1 MTTYTSTQQL
11 QDVIAFPFKDADWF
25 KKLAVGSLLVLANF
39 LLPILPLFLVYGY
52 LMRVMRRIIVEAEQ
66 PTLPEWNDWGSLF
79 FDGLRLA
86 GAGLVYS
93 LPALILFFLGYLTAF
108 LPAFLAPWLEG
119 VAESSS
125 AATALLPIVGMMLGF
140 GGMGLGILLGLA
152 VGLIVPA
159 ALGHLVAKDRFSA
172 AFEIGDWWPVFRA
185 NFTGFLLAFVLL
197 MGLTMIGS
205 FIFQIL
211 YFTIILCCLLPLV
224 LSAFSMY
231 LSLIASTL
239 FAGAYYD
246 GLHRLEP

>member
-1 MTTYTSTQQL
+1 ML
-11 QDVIAFPFKDADWF
+11 I
-25 KKLAVGSLLVLANF
+25 
-39 LLPILPLFLVYGY
+39 
-52 LMRVMRRIIVEAEQ
+52 
-66 PTLPEWNDWGSLF
+66 
-79 FDGLRLA
+79 
-86 GAGLVYS
+86 YS
-93 LPALILFFLGYLTAF
+93 LPALILFLLGYLLAF

-125 AATALLPIVGMMLGF
+125 AAAALLPVVGMMLGF

-172 AFEIGDWWPVFRA
+172 AFEIGDWWPVFRE
-185 NFTGFLLAFVLL
+185 NITGFLLAFVLL
-197 MGLTMIGS
+197 MGFTMIGS

-224 LSAFSMY
+224 LSVFSLYM
-231 LSLIASTL
+231 SLIASTL

-246 GLHRLEP
+246 GLRRLEP